1 MRTVKVGTFRLSF
14 YSVDSFPHLTS
25 PHPPRASAPSPLG
38 KPSLNRCFR
47 GESSPLSVILSGGR
61 KPAVEPGGQFCASKI
76 GISLRFFTN
85 VRPARF
91 FAPLKNDIAGRACI
105 LQWEKAC
112 GNRRL
117 CEKSRALSLKFAS
130 RTASPRGEVSA
141 ETTERGFGRRC
152 ENRLF

>member
-1 MRTVKVGTFRLSF
+1 MRTVISETFRLSF

-25 PHPPRASAPSPLG
+25 PHQSPSATASPLE
-38 KPSLNRCFR
+38 KPSLNRRFC
-47 GESSPLSVILSGGR
+47 GESPPLSVILSGGR

-105 LQWEKAC
+105 LQCEKAC
-112 GNRRL
+112 GKRCL
-117 CEKSRALSLKFAS
+117 CEESRARLPSPAEKLSAAPRSIILLQAMKIACNS
-130 RTASPRGEVSA
+130 RG
-141 ETTERGFGRRC
+141 
-152 ENRLF
+152 